1 MLQDNY
7 DYNKGVFPLL
17 VSHYKLFW
25 LISMIAKGEP
35 DARYYF
41 NYFVDLVA
49 DRRTAAL
56 AVQRWMGI
64 CTLWCFDFDL
74 SYYRDPAS
82 RRQDL
87 GI

>member
-1 MLQDNY
+1 
-7 DYNKGVFPLL
+7 
-17 VSHYKLFW
+17 
-25 LISMIAKGEP
+25 
-35 DARYYF
+35 
-41 NYFVDLVA
+41 
-49 DRRTAAL
+49 
-56 AVQRWMGI
+56 MGI